1 MTYPR
6 DPEARTA
13 LVRYVKAT
21 DIQPGDKIARDW
33 PELDLVIRVREF
45 PYRMQVTGRKI
56 IYTFYL
62 DEDVPI
68 DDVDRIMDECID

>member
-6 DPEARTA
+6 DPEAKTA

-21 DIQPGDKIARDW
+21 EIKVGDKIARDW
-33 PELDLVIRVREF
+33 PELDPVIRVREF

-56 IYTFYL
+56 IYTFRL
-62 DEDVPI
+62 DEDVAI
-68 DDVDRIMDECID
+68 DDVDQIMAGCAD